1 MRFAG
6 TTAPQCCEL
15 SFNYFIV
22 LLTGCSSFWVQPGF
36 IVCLYQFA
44 LEGGAS
50 NHDHVLLGSG
60 RIPVHFRK
68 RDLGP
73 AEAFRGRKSLN
84 AVQTI
89 HHLLSEATAA
99 HRRFLFSFVRPGA
112 KKPRRGRGY
121 PVPSAAAF
129 VLCCCHADRGRFP
142 VSFSPLLHRPWLSCM
157 SCLSAACDAAELII
171 CQQ

>member
-89 HHLLSEATAA
+89 HHLLSEAAAA
-99 HRRFLFSFVRPGA
+99 HRRFFFSVVRPGA
-112 KKPRRGRGY
+112 KRPRRGSGY
-121 PVPSAAAF
+121 PVPSAAA
-129 VLCCCHADRGRFP
+129 LCYTVVMLTGGGFP
-142 VSFSPLLHRPWLSCM
+142 FHFIHFFSTC
-157 SCLSAACDAAELII
+157 SAFPPPAT
-171 CQQ
+171 

>member
-99 HRRFLFSFVRPGA
+99 HRRFLFFQLCARA
-112 KKPRRGRGY
+112 QNGRGGGVVIQSLPRLRLCY
-121 PVPSAAAF
+121 AVVMLTGGGFPFHFIHFFSTCSAFPPPATLPS
-129 VLCCCHADRGRFP
+129 
-142 VSFSPLLHRPWLSCM
+142 
-157 SCLSAACDAAELII
+157 
-171 CQQ
+171 